1 MELRTFKKEDYE
13 LLIGWID
20 SAKLNYQWGGS
31 SFQFPLD
38 SVQID
43 QHCSQPE
50 VFPFIFTV
58 SGLSAGYVELFKVSE
73 SHFRICRV
81 LISNNFRG
89 QGISKLML
97 GQLIELAEEKYG
109 ARSLSLAVF
118 KRNIVA
124 KTAMNRWVSKW
135 LPLKMAL
142 AFLKVSFGGFYIW
155 KSAYTQVTPIAVFI
169 TRGILV

>member
-1 MELRTFKKEDYE
+1 MELRTFKKEDHE

-124 KTAMNRWVSKW
+124 KNCYES
-135 LPLKMAL
+135 LG
-142 AFLKVSFGGFYIW
+142 FKVASVENGTCFFEGELWGLLHMEKRLYP
-155 KSAYTQVTPIAVFI
+155 SDPNMQYS
-169 TRGILV
+169 